1 MSSRGSRAGWMIVI
15 PALILGVW
23 LLGVAIVVLRGRG
36 FGKSWL
42 GGHHAQSAMLD
53 VVRAAPVG
61 LDDPRLS
68 SIRQAAD
75 SWRQVLEPRRLVIDQ
90 VCLVPDVPSFLE
102 AIAAWD
108 ERHFFP
114 ILIDEPS
121 WVLPFLRAFRPARV
135 IRYKGRSQPLAARSL
150 PVSSVPL
157 AASRAAE
164 WSRALEAVALAG
176 SGPARSDAGPSSGA
190 ASLPGFG
197 RAPPGLVLA
206 APGSP
211 MLAGAVALAA
221 GHSQPLVLLE
231 PYTGASSAQGG
242 PGGPRHFGDVLTLAE
257 ALSFARRVED
267 RVAALVARY
276 GQLGDDCDF
285 LTLAGDW
292 PYRYARQTEVGP
304 AGGVYA
310 LDDLIGRGL
319 KGGPAGSGPGRI
331 LRRWA
336 YTGRLLGDPA
346 ASVARAMGA
355 LFLQPSSALL
365 WDTYGGGDPW
375 SAYTLDPAA
384 DLLTR
389 AMPGPG
395 AVVHR
400 AGRQAGL
407 TIWHRTVDPVN
418 RFGLV
423 LINSSGGPEFFTIP
437 GGPGR
442 PADVPWGGP
451 SAVAMIHSFSAADP
465 TNPQTIAGRWLAHGA
480 FVYFGSV
487 NEPFLPAFRTPR
499 LVAAMLAAGVP
510 LVAALRQGESEAF
523 GFPWRLVYLGDPLY
537 RIEAA
542 AKVESSGSDSSPR
555 RSARPSWLGNWSK
568 GENRVRARERDR
580 LSPSDWQAI
589 ASDYAHWPVVEIA
602 PPVAGP
608 IPPERREFDTEDER
622 LSSP

>member
-1 MSSRGSRAGWMIVI
+1 MSSGGSRAGWMMVI
-15 PALILGVW
+15 PALMLGVW
-23 LLGVAIVVLRGRG
+23 LLGVATVAWRGQGPGRNG
-36 FGKSWL
+36 L
-42 GGHHAQSAMLD
+42 GGHHARSAAID
-53 VVRAAPVG
+53 IVQAAPVG

-75 SWRQVLEPRRLVIDQ
+75 SWRQVVEPRRLVIDQ

-114 ILIDEPS
+114 ILIDEPI

-135 IRYKGRSQPLAARSL
+135 VRYMGRAQTLVARAL
-150 PVSSVPL
+150 PVRPEPP
-157 AASRAAE
+157 ASRAAE
-164 WSRALEAVALAG
+164 WSRALEAVAEAG
-176 SGPARSDAGPSSGA
+176 SGPAPSDAEPSSRGA
-190 ASLPGFG
+190 WHPRFG

-206 APGSP
+206 APESP

-221 GHSQPLVLLE
+221 GHLEPLVLLE
-231 PYTGASSAQGG
+231 PYTRASSAQGG
-242 PGGPRHFGDVLTLAE
+242 PRGSRHFGDVLTLAE
-257 ALSFARRVED
+257 AWDFARRVED

-292 PYRYARQTEVGP
+292 PYRYANEAEVGP
-304 AGGVYA
+304 ARGVYA
-310 LDDLIGRGL
+310 LDDLIGRRL
-319 KGGPAGSGPGRI
+319 EGGPDGLGPGRSR
-331 LRRWA
+331 RRWA
-336 YTGRLLGDPA
+336 YAGRLLGDPA

-365 WDTYGGGDPW
+365 WDTYGRGDPW
-375 SAYTLDPAA
+375 SDYTLNGAA

-395 AVVHR
+395 AVVDR
-400 AGRQAGL
+400 AGRQADL
-407 TIWHRTVDPVN
+407 SIWHRTVDPVN

-423 LINSSGGPEFFTIP
+423 LINSSGGPEYFTIP

-442 PADVPWGGP
+442 PGDVPRGVP

-465 TNPQTIAGRWLAHGA
+465 TNPETIAGRWLAQGA

-510 LVAALRQGESEAF
+510 LVAALRQGEFEAF

-537 RIEAA
+537 RIRAVA
-542 AKVESSGSDSSPR
+542 RVESSGADSSPR
-555 RSARPSWLGNWSK
+555 STASPSRLGTSST
-568 GENRVRARERDR
+568 GENRLRAWETR
-580 LSPSDWQAI
+580 SPQ
-589 ASDYAHWPVVEIA
+589 
-602 PPVAGP
+602 
-608 IPPERREFDTEDER
+608 PE
-622 LSSP
+622 